1 MGSDRPLGENPLSL
15 SENDLGSKEIK
26 HENSKEIIN
35 RTERRDRIPVLKRV
49 EPRSQM
55 GVGRDHISLDGDYG
69 AWKSGSTE
77 AACGVFWFELVCLPD
92 QQPPL
97 D

>member
-1 MGSDRPLGENPLSL
+1 MGPDRPLGENPLSL

-35 RTERRDRIPVLKRV
+35 CTERTDRIPVVKRV

-55 GVGRDHISLDGDYG
+55 GIGRD
-69 AWKSGSTE
+69 
-77 AACGVFWFELVCLPD
+77 
-92 QQPPL
+92 QPGL
-97 D
+97 A